1 MEKKESVKSPAK
13 QWYNPQ
19 FFKLKLLLLCLGL
32 CFIAFVL
39 WVENLTPDLTSL
51 PGVWKSETGQI
62 MAVSGKRNSVS
73 DMNYT
78 LYDGSLV
85 FDGQTFAKQEEA
97 VFTKLDNSDLFVEFG
112 DAQFIMKSD
121 SELFYRGMTFYK
133 DRFYYQNHYHLVN
146 YGIK

>member
-1 MEKKESVKSPAK
+1 MLEKKESVKSPAK

-62 MAVSGKRNSVS
+62 MAVSGKRN
-73 DMNYT
+73 
-78 LYDGSLV
+78 
-85 FDGQTFAKQEEA
+85 
-97 VFTKLDNSDLFVEFG
+97 
-112 DAQFIMKSD
+112 
-121 SELFYRGMTFYK
+121 
-133 DRFYYQNHYHLVN
+133 QNIFKIISTIRIDKIN
-146 YGIK
+146 IQ